1 MLAHHGKSQRAHFS
15 VFDTRLMAIIMSPV
29 RRLLMKKKFF
39 TCLGVLGTISLLLA
53 SCATNYPPTTFEP
66 PTEISAPDAIPTA
79 VQPPK
84 AAAENDFSA
93 LSYTQ
98 AFDSM
103 FEIARREY
111 AFNGVAGKPPDWDA
125 LYANIRPRIQQAE
138 AERDPQKYFLALRAF
153 TLAFRDGNVNLGG
166 GDIQV
171 SLFQSAIAGGY
182 GFAVRELDDGR
193 VIVTYVAAGGPAAG
207 AGIQPGAQVTG
218 FGGQP
223 ISSALEAVSIWGA
236 PPSIESFM
244 RYQQSRYL
252 LRVPLGTEAA
262 VTFTNPG
269 GESQTAALTA
279 IQENESF
286 AITSVFLNYN
296 AQSLPVEYKVLP
308 SGVGYIKISSTSD
321 DREKI
326 AALFESALKDFQAA
340 QISSVIIDL
349 RVVVNLTPGSLLPP
363 LGLAG
368 FLTDQVIP
376 LGQFQYF
383 NATAGGFESEGELQT
398 IRPKPSQYH
407 FPKLALLIG
416 PGCSNACELEAYA
429 FSKAPGMSV
438 VGQFPSAGV
447 LSDVTG
453 GQFLL
458 PEGFSLQIPT
468 GRFVLPDGGILLEG
482 QGLPLTVRVPV
493 DETTVLSAE
502 DVVLNAAEAMV
513 VGE

>member
-1 MLAHHGKSQRAHFS
+1 
-15 VFDTRLMAIIMSPV
+15 
-29 RRLLMKKKFF
+29 MKKSFLF
-39 TCLGVLGTISLLLA
+39 LCAFATLTVLLA
-53 SCATNYPPTTFEP
+53 ACGQSTPQP
-66 PTEISAPDAIPTA
+66 ISAGSSETPAMTA
-79 VQPPK
+79 VPGATATQ
-84 AAAENDFSA
+84 ATANDFSA
-93 LSYTQ
+93 LSYTE
-98 AFDSM
+98 AFDKM

-138 AERDPQKYFLALRAF
+138 TERDPQKYFLALRAF

-171 SLFQSAIAGGY
+171 ALFQAAIAGGY

-193 VIVTYVAAGGPAAG
+193 VLVTYVAAGGPG

-236 PPSIESFM
+236 PPSIESFL

-252 LRVPLGTEAA
+252 LRVPLGTEAT
-262 VTFTNPG
+262 VEFSNPG
-269 GESQTAALTA
+269 GQSQTAALTA

-286 AITSVFLNYN
+286 AVTSVFLNYN
-296 AQSLPVEYKVLP
+296 AQSQPVEYKILP
-308 SGVGYIKISSTSD
+308 SGVGYIKVSSTSD

-340 QISSVIIDL
+340 QISGVIIDL
-349 RVVVNLTPGSLLPP
+349 RVVVNLAPGSLLPP

-368 FLTDQVIP
+368 FLSDQDIP
-376 LGQFQYF
+376 LGQFEYWNQ
-383 NATAGGFESEGELQT
+383 AKGKFEKQGVLQT
-398 IRPKPSQYH
+398 ILPKANQYR
-407 FPKLALLIG
+407 FAKLALLIG

-429 FSKAPGMSV
+429 FSKVTGMNV
-438 VGQFPSAGV
+438 VGQSPSAGV
-447 LSDVTG
+447 LSDATG

-468 GRFVLPDGGILLEG
+468 GRFVLPDGGIFIEG
-482 QGLPLTVRVPV
+482 QGIPPTVRVPV
-493 DETTVLSAE
+493 DETTALSAE
-502 DVVLNAAEAMV
+502 DVVLNAAEAV
-513 VGE
+513 VSDR